1 MQWMLIEGSRT
12 LQTKEQV
19 ERVKEMTAPIP
30 WGQLNQILLKNL
42 PFEETVKDIEGT
54 LKKIVVAKI
63 PEVKWSDIG
72 GLDVAKE

>member
-1 MQWMLIEGSRT
+1 MSFDDTIKEIE
-12 LQTKEQV
+12 K
-19 ERVKEMTAPIP
+19 
-30 WGQLNQILLKNL
+30 
-42 PFEETVKDIEGT
+42 T